1 MRFLNERAR
10 ALKEER
16 ERLDGSREVAVV
28 HSYVKRLPQ
37 LQRAIKSL
45 SNHINLAQR
54 ISVATMDKA
63 FRARWH
69 AERAIVEGE
78 NQWAYIE
85 ACIARQEP
93 LVRVLRL
100 MCLHSLASGG
110 VKGTRFDAVRR
121 DVLQMYGFD
130 VLFTLDNLEK
140 AGLLTRREG
149 SNTWPAIRKVSVFVM
164 QLRWL
169 VCWLVRW
176 MDGLMDGLN

>member
-16 ERLDGSREVAVV
+16 EQLDGSREVSVV

-37 LQRAIKSL
+37 LQRSIKSL

-54 ISVATMDKA
+54 ISVVTMDKA
-63 FRARWH
+63 FRSRWH
-69 AERAIVEGE
+69 AERAIIEGE
-78 NQWAYIE
+78 KQWSFVE
-85 ACIARQEP
+85 SCIARQEP

-110 VKGTRFDAVRR
+110 VKGTRLDALRR
-121 DVLQMYGFD
+121 DVLQVYGFD

-140 AGLLTRREG
+140 AQLLKRREG
-149 SNTWPAIRKVSVFVM
+149 SNPWPNIRKVSQFYP
-164 QLRWL
+164 
-169 VCWLVRW
+169 
-176 MDGLMDGLN
+176 